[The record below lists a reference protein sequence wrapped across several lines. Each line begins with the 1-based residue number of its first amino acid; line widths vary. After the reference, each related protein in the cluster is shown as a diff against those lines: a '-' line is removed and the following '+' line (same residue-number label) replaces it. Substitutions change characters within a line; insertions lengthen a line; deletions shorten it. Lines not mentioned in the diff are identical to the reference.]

1 MTDHNGT
8 EERGGGGRPL
18 RPDRR
23 QDIVSAAAAA
33 PEGQSLS
40 RNKSPLPFSSRERA
54 QLEETLIFDFRQKGG
69 GRTLCC
75 AKFDIRLRLF
85 LWWMGLILPLPS
97 FLPSPS
103 LHWGQLPRHHHRCA
117 AVPLLLLPTGVGRRR
132 RRPYLLYEERAVLR
146 RRRGG
151 RGTI

>member
-1 MTDHNGT
+1 M
-8 EERGGGGRPL
+8 EEG
-18 RPDRR
+18 
-23 QDIVSAAAAA
+23 
-33 PEGQSLS
+33 EW
-40 RNKSPLPFSSRERA
+40 EW
-54 QLEETLIFDFRQKGG
+54 

-85 LWWMGLILPLPS
+85 LWWMGLILPPFPPL
-97 FLPSPS
+97 LAMGANSPATATTTS
-103 LHWGQLPRHHHRCA
+103 A
-117 AVPLLLLPTGVGRRR
+117 AVPLLLLLPTGVGRRR